1 MSSPGFITLVYSKIT
16 NKVKFTEEVKENL
29 KHMDKTT
36 DEEVVSS
43 WMTKMFHVETSLQKW
58 GNVQVEV
65 LSAPSTQEDASYVKY
80 LFAEA
85 SSQNRIRKGLL
96 GEQKEFLE
104 KVTSF
109 QLEGILYNDIMYNK
123 NTS

>member
-1 MSSPGFITLVYSKIT
+1 M
-16 NKVKFTEEVKENL
+16 
-29 KHMDKTT
+29 
-36 DEEVVSS
+36 
-43 WMTKMFHVETSLQKW
+43 
-58 GNVQVEV
+58 QVEV

-123 NTS
+123 NTSWESIKEVPLQYTGIRLGEMTYQTKHRTMVTDCRRGKV